1 MDIRIL
7 RLLEGA
13 KKAEG
18 ITVIID
24 VFRAFTLEA
33 YMFAQNAYS
42 IRPIASLEEARELK
56 QRDPEAL
63 LFGER
68 GGARAEGCDFGNSP
82 SSIFGT
88 DLSGKRIIHTTS
100 AGTQGISAAVH
111 AQEILTGSFVNA
123 AATARYIRSRQ
134 PDTVC
139 LVAMGNAGIRDT
151 EEDLLCA
158 EYLKA
163 LIEESEYPDIDRK
176 LDELRYLE
184 GKKFFDP
191 AQQDRFPQADF
202 DLCIKRD
209 IFDFVIRVEKTE
221 NGFNSVKTEKI

>member
-88 DLSGKRIIHTTS
+88 DLTGKRIIHTTS
-100 AGTQGISAAVH
+100 AGTCITKIQLIIIRIVISFQGQFGNFH
-111 AQEILTGSFVNA
+111 AIA
-123 AATARYIRSRQ
+123 YIDDS
-134 PDTVC
+134 
-139 LVAMGNAGIRDT
+139 
-151 EEDLLCA
+151 
-158 EYLKA
+158 
-163 LIEESEYPDIDRK
+163 
-176 LDELRYLE
+176 
-184 GKKFFDP
+184 
-191 AQQDRFPQADF
+191 
-202 DLCIKRD
+202 CI
-209 IFDFVIRVEKTE
+209 VEP
-221 NGFNSVKTEKI
+221 FNSTDIIPVPRIF